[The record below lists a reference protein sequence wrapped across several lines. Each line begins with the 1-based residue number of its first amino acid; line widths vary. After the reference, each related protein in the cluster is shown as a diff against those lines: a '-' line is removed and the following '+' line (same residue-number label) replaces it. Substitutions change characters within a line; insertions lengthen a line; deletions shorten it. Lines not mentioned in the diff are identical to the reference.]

1 MRLARPIADTDG
13 RLIAGTGTQL
23 SPNVVRALRKLA
35 IQTVPIIES
44 DEVAAW
50 ARAKPLA
57 AELRELDE
65 RFARTAANAATAA
78 LRTAL
83 AGYLCKRALRL
94 DRDAREDAAEP
105 LPPAPNADERRAQ
118 QGRSRP
124 PLDESTLRVRVAHL
138 RSVPTLPRFFE
149 RVVGALEDP
158 DVDFDHVAQLI
169 EIDQALTAQVLRV
182 ANSAFYSTQAT
193 VSRVSEALVILGTV
207 VTRSVVLST
216 TVFDPSAVRLR
227 GFFEHAVG
235 CAAAA
240 GALARISKRGHPE
253 ELAAAGLLH
262 DIGKVVLYKEMPD
275 VFEHIV
281 TRAMD
286 EGRTFRAV
294 EHELLGTD
302 HGEIA
307 SWLME
312 RWRFPATLAE
322 PIVLHHAPSR
332 ARVAHDETA
341 IVHVANVIVR
351 ALGYGTGGDAMMGT
365 LDPAAWQRLGL
376 TPEAL
381 DRVLAAFDAN
391 RDRAL
396 NYAVFE

>member
-1 MRLARPIADTDG
+1 MRLARPIADADG

-23 SPNVVRALRKLA
+23 SPSVVRALRKLA
-35 IQTVPIIES
+35 IQTVPVVES
-44 DEVAAW
+44 DDVASW
-50 ARAKPLA
+50 VRTRPLA
-57 AELRELDE
+57 DELRGLDE
-65 RFARTAANAATAA
+65 RFARTAANAATTA

-83 AGYLCKRALRL
+83 ARYLCKRALRL
-94 DRDAREDAAEP
+94 DRDARDDVAEAVAT
-105 LPPAPNADERRAQ
+105 PPVGDRYEGP
-118 QGRSRP
+118 RP
-124 PLDESTLRVRVAHL
+124 PLDESTLRVRVARL
-138 RSVPTLPRFFE
+138 RSVPTLPKLFE
-149 RVVGALEDP
+149 RVVAALEDP

-193 VSRVSEALVILGTV
+193 VSRVSEALMILGTV

-216 TVFDPSAVRLR
+216 TVFDPSAIRLR
-227 GFFEHAVG
+227 GFFEHALG

-240 GALARISKRGHPE
+240 GALARVTKRGHPE

-281 TRAMD
+281 ARAMG
-286 EGRTFRAV
+286 ENRTFRAV

-312 RWRFPATLAE
+312 RWRFPPALAE
-322 PIVLHHAPSR
+322 PIVFHHAPAR
-332 ARVAHDETA
+332 ARIAHDETA

-365 LDPAAWQRLGL
+365 LDVPTWERLELG
-376 TPEAL
+376 PDAL
-381 DRVLAAFDAN
+381 DRVLDTFDAN

>member
-35 IQTVPIIES
+35 IQTVPVVES
-44 DEVAAW
+44 DDVAAW

-57 AELRELDE
+57 EELRELDE
-65 RFARTAANAATAA
+65 RFARTAANAATTA

-94 DRDAREDAAEP
+94 DRDARDDIAEP
-105 LPPAPNADERRAQ
+105 PMTPPVTERQAR
-118 QGRSRP
+118 QGRPGP

-138 RSVPTLPRFFE
+138 RSVPTLPRLFE

-240 GALARISKRGHPE
+240 GALARVAKRGHPE

-281 TRAMD
+281 ARAMG

-294 EHELLGTD
+294 EQELLGTD

-312 RWRFPATLAE
+312 RWRFPPSLAE

-332 ARVAHDETA
+332 ARIAHDETA
-341 IVHVANVIVR
+341 IVHVANVVVR

-365 LDPAAWQRLGL
+365 LDATAWERLGL
-376 TPEAL
+376 APEAL
-381 DRVLAAFDAN
+381 DRVLEAFDAN